1 MDIAVANEFS
11 TPIQKQAMKE
21 VVRSLGTVLGERNK
35 SLIGDLGDKMT
46 ALSGP
51 DMESVAQ
58 GMAGIAL
65 AKTLFFDSN
74 TKLKPA
80 T

>member
-1 MDIAVANEFS
+1 
-11 TPIQKQAMKE
+11 
-21 VVRSLGTVLGERNK
+21 LGTVLGERNK

-51 DMESVAQ
+51 DMESIAQ

>member
-1 MDIAVANEFS
+1 VS
-11 TPIQKQAMKE
+11 TPVQKEAMKE
-21 VVRSLGTVLGERNK
+21 LVRSLGTLLGERNK
-35 SLIGDLGDKMT
+35 DLIDDLGDKMT

-65 AKTLFFDSN
+65 AKTVFL
-74 TKLKPA
+74 
-80 T
+80 